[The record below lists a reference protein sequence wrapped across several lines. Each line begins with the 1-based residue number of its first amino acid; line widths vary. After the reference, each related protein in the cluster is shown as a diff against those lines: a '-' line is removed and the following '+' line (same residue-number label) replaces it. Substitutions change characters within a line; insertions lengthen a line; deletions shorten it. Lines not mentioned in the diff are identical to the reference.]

1 MDTNAICAIATPQG
15 SSALGVIR
23 VSGDN
28 LKALLSHLFSR
39 ELLARKAVL
48 TNIKDKGCL
57 LDNCIV
63 IFYPS
68 PKSYTGEDVI
78 EIIAHGNHII
88 MNSILEALCKSGV
101 TLAEP
106 GEFTQRALFNGK
118 LSLIDAEATA
128 DLISASDIQAV
139 KAAHNSLSGRFLNE
153 IENISKKA
161 LSVRSEVESII
172 NFPEDDVP
180 EISISRIEKNTD
192 DIYKLVASIISN
204 SREGRRL
211 NQRSTYAFIGRP
223 NSGKSSIINCLLRED
238 ASIVAS
244 KAGTTR
250 DCIEYELNI
259 NNKIV
264 TIIDTAGIRES
275 DDEIEQEGITR
286 SLKIMENVDK
296 FFYVIDHSK
305 GLTDEDREFLD
316 RQKITDYVI
325 IYNKID
331 IKGIKPKVEKIDS
344 CKIYISALK
353 NEGLDLIK
361 KSIIDDF
368 IHIDKEQDIYL
379 ARSRHINHLKE
390 ALNHIENCKKNIREP
405 SFDLLAE
412 ELRLA
417 HLALSSILGQNPT
430 EELLEEIFS
439 SFCIGK

>member
-1 MDTNAICAIATPQG
+1 MYTNAICAIATPQG

-118 LSLIDAEATA
+118 LSLTDAEATA
-128 DLISASDIQAV
+128 DLISASDIHAV

-180 EISISRIEKNTD
+180 EISISRIEKNTED
-192 DIYKLVASIISN
+192 LYKLVASVISN

-259 NNKIV
+259 KDKIV

-275 DDEIEQEGITR
+275 NDEIEQEGITR
-286 SLKIMENVDK
+286 S
-296 FFYVIDHSK
+296 
-305 GLTDEDREFLD
+305 
-316 RQKITDYVI
+316 
-325 IYNKID
+325 
-331 IKGIKPKVEKIDS
+331 
-344 CKIYISALK
+344 
-353 NEGLDLIK
+353 
-361 KSIIDDF
+361 
-368 IHIDKEQDIYL
+368 
-379 ARSRHINHLKE
+379 
-390 ALNHIENCKKNIREP
+390 
-405 SFDLLAE
+405 
-412 ELRLA
+412 
-417 HLALSSILGQNPT
+417 
-430 EELLEEIFS
+430 
-439 SFCIGK
+439 